1 MSFLLESFRR
11 LGPWVLVLGLGLVQA
26 QGVRGLGMG
35 GLVLPGP
42 EAAGRNPAYAAYPS
56 RFGKAGGALPLG
68 LLRYLPVFSDTSPF
82 TYYTDPQAF
91 AARFDVLAFYDQFAH
106 LDTFLLNPA
115 RSPEEVVFRI
125 RADRLEIT
133 DGQGNPL
140 NLSFAFGATGPG
152 PTLLLPELFWIPL
165 WSGKE
170 AYLRLGYLYGI
181 ESVGVAPSPELAQAL
196 SGEDLEACRQ
206 DPSPC
211 VLSATVRAGSG
222 AALDLG
228 WAAPLPGQPLGV
240 GRVYVGVRGQ
250 GFYGLGTELT
260 AKARPLFDENGNPM
274 GVDLGA
280 EGFFVVPARMY
291 GLRGDV
297 GVVWDLGPATL
308 GLGVQNLLG
317 LVVWEGEN
325 YFIIDRNGFSGG
337 FLRRSG
343 GPFAPAFFLN
353 GAYRFE
359 DLGLLVGADASF
371 GSVAPSAHLGAEYA
385 LGTTLLRAG
394 VGYEEGLRF
403 GLGVGL
409 ELGGWGLDLALTR
422 HEAPLVGG
430 GVYGIAMAVRF

>member
-1 MSFLLESFRR
+1 MSLLFRVLR
-11 LGPWVLVLGLGLVQA
+11 KLGPWVWVMGLGVASLGQA

-42 EAAGRNPAYAAYPS
+42 EAADRNPAYAAYPS
-56 RFGKAGGALPLG
+56 RFGKMGGALPLG

-91 AARFDVLAFYDQFAH
+91 ATGFDVLAFYDQFAH

-125 RADRLEIT
+125 RADRLEVT

-140 NLSFAFGATGPG
+140 DLSFGFGATGPE
-152 PTLLLPELFWIPL
+152 PTLLLPELFGIPL

-181 ESVGVAPSPELAQAL
+181 ESVRVAPSPELAQAL
-196 SGEDLEACRQ
+196 SGGGLEACRQ
-206 DPSPC
+206 APSPC
-211 VLSATVRAGSG
+211 VLSATVRAAQGL
-222 AALDLG
+222 ALTLG
-228 WAAPLPGQPLGV
+228 WAAALPGQL
-240 GRVYVGVRGQ
+240 YVGVRGQ
-250 GFYGLGTELT
+250 GFYGFGYAELS
-260 AKARPLFDENGNPM
+260 AKARPLFNENGSPM
-274 GVDLGA
+274 GVDLWA
-280 EGFFVVPARMY
+280 EGTFISQNRGY

-317 LVVWEGEN
+317 LVVWEGTN
-325 YFIIDRNGFSGG
+325 YFVIDQNGPSGG
-337 FLRRSG
+337 FPFRRSG
-343 GPFAPAFFLN
+343 GPFAPVFFLN

-371 GSVAPSAHLGAEYA
+371 GSVAPSAHLGVEYA
-385 LGTTLLRAG
+385 LGSTSLRAG
-394 VGYEEGLRF
+394 VGYEGGLRF

-409 ELGGWGLDLALTR
+409 ELEGLGLDLALTR

-430 GVYGIAMAVRF
+430 GVYGLALAMRF